1 MLEGSA
7 FSCSQLSEKMG
18 VRARKGLEKSEVALS
33 HSRAMIPRSDLRQNI
48 PRMVLVFRVLLTF
61 LASFLSQLTFAM

>member
-18 VRARKGLEKSEVALS
+18 VRARRGLEKPEVTLS
-33 HSRAMIPRSDLRQNI
+33 HSRATIPRSDLRQNV
-48 PRMVLVFRVLLTF
+48 PKMGLVFRILLTF
-61 LASFLSQLTFAM
+61 LASFRSQLTFVM